1 MKDTAS
7 LQSTKQNGFGCPVCN
22 HFIPTSVLELVSQ
35 SVVICP
41 TCGLNLAIEK
51 ENSRK
56 AMEILKKVVEG
67 QKEIDRL

>member
-1 MKDTAS
+1 MKETAS

-22 HFIPTSVLELVSQ
+22 HFIPTSVLELDSQ
-35 SVVICP
+35 SDVICQ
-41 TCGLNLAIEK
+41 TCVLNLSIEK